1 MGRGLAALCRAP
13 HRVIWRGSLHFE
25 SNFRDDKMGSGY
37 AKPGY
42 VLSKPGKA
50 TFTRIPFLADLIL
63 NRQAGSCGG
72 ILRSLFLSRRFR
84 VVDVLGEAV
93 DDCFLAH
100 MAFLGAFRCH
110 CHADP
115 PEFIACVTPR
125 CHRGQRDK
133 NGRPKIGAPGLAD
146 QVLMFEHRAIDTRS
160 GLDTGMN
167 SSRPFYMG
175 SRVLTL

>member
-1 MGRGLAALCRAP
+1 MRPRRQSPGIYASSRAP
-13 HRVIWRGSLHFE
+13 CVSEAGPR
-25 SNFRDDKMGSGY
+25 
-37 AKPGY
+37 PGPAEPG
-42 VLSKPGKA
+42 LSKRGKA

-63 NRQAGSCGG
+63 NRQAGRGGG
-72 ILRSLFLSRRFR
+72 IFGSLFLSRRFR
-84 VVDVLGEAV
+84 VVDVLGEVV

-100 MAFLGAFRCH
+100 MAFLGAFRSRCH
-110 CHADP
+110 SDP

-133 NGRPKIGAPGLAD
+133 NGRPTIGAPGLAD
-146 QVLMFEHRAIDTRS
+146 QVLMFEHRGIDTRS
-160 GLDTGMN
+160 GFGTGMN